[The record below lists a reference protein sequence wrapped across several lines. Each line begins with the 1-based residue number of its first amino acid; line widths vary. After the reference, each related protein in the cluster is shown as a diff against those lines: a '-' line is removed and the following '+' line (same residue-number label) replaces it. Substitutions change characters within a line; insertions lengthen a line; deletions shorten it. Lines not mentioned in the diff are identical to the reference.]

1 MSKDFY
7 IPTGDLCTGS
17 CFAVKKIK
25 PIGVVVKSANIRP
38 QEQSREKMSQNLG
51 SALSGTIEIPLF
63 LKSGVARFENSFW
76 ATVQS
81 FLVPALLMLPSAYL
95 WTLSPHFAGF
105 NVFSLAARFSLEYV
119 LSGIVFLAAVF
130 MAVSFLRKE
139 NSFLRF
145 VTALNWT
152 ALFLFV
158 LQAFTFALLSTGVL
172 NWPNAQ
178 VFLMVQMVYGL
189 LFQAFL
195 IARCFGVH
203 WSLAIVLAAAHYGIS
218 QGTSQFLGPIQNG

>member
-7 IPTGDLCTGS
+7 IPTQDLCTGS

-25 PIGVVVKSANIRP
+25 PIGLFAKPAKIP
-38 QEQSREKMSQNLG
+38 LPTLLREKMSQNIG
-51 SALSGTIEIPLF
+51 SALSGAIEIPLF
-63 LKSGVARFENSFW
+63 LKSGVTRFENSVW
-76 ATVQS
+76 ATTQS
-81 FLVPALLMLPSAYL
+81 FLIPALLMIPSAYL

-105 NVFSLAARFSLEYV
+105 NILSLAGRFSIEYV
-119 LSGIVFLAAVF
+119 LSNVVFLASVF
-130 MAVSFLRKE
+130 LAVSFLKRE
-139 NSFLRF
+139 TSFLRF

-152 ALFLFV
+152 ALFLFI

-178 VFLMVQMVYGL
+178 VFLMIQMVYGL

-203 WSLAIVLAAAHYGIS
+203 WSLAIALAAAHYAIS